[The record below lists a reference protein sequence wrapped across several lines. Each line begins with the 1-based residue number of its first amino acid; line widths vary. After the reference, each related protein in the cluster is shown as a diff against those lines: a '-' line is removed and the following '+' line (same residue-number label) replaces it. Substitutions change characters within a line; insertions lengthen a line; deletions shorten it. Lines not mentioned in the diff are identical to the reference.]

1 MEHVARVFSGFQTH
15 SGRFR
20 TETVLDEAARLGR
33 VLDRSLQGG
42 SRQNLSNSNWCGAS
56 LYFCRC
62 GAGADKQFQPAQDSS
77 TLAKLKKVY
86 KSSC

>member
-42 SRQNLSNSNWCGAS
+42 IRQNLSNSNWCGAS
-56 LYFCRC
+56 LHFA
-62 GAGADKQFQPAQDSS
+62 GAGRERTNNFNPHR
-77 TLAKLKKVY
+77 TLVP
-86 KSSC
+86 